1 MSVAI
6 SSAAITASTSASVAA
21 ANARRRADEA
31 KCEIVLNNY
40 NAQTASVK
48 DMKGYS
54 NCVEM
59 LHPTPNEPMSD
70 TEVLFVKFG
79 ILLLIAAFVVGLIR
93 EYREHKEFSMAF
105 AGGIVYSL
113 ILALVV
119 FVSFLIV
126 AGIAFIIA
134 G

>member
-6 SSAAITASTSASVAA
+6 SSAAIAASSSASVAA

-31 KCEIVLNNY
+31 KCETVLNNY
-40 NAQTASVK
+40 NAETASVK

-54 NCVEM
+54 ACVEM
-59 LHPTPNEPMSD
+59 LHPTPNEPMGD
-70 TEVLFVKFG
+70 TGVLFVKFG
-79 ILLLIAAFVVGLIR
+79 ILLLIAAFVVGVIKGFR
-93 EYREHKEFSMAF
+93 EYRDFGMALLE
-105 AGGIVYSL
+105 GVVYIL

-126 AGIAFIIA
+126 AGVAFIIA